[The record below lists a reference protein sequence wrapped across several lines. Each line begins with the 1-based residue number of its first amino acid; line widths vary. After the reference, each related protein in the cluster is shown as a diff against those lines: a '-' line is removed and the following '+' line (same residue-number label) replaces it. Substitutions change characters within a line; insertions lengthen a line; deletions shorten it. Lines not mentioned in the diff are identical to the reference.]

1 MTDTAMTAAFVAAA
15 TLTAIVGDWQR
26 VAALLLLAC
35 MVVVVPAVVAR
46 INQL

>member
-1 MTDTAMTAAFVAAA
+1 MTDTAMTAAFVATV
-15 TLTAIVGDWQR
+15 TLIAIAGDWQR
-26 VAALLLLAC
+26 VTSLLLMAC